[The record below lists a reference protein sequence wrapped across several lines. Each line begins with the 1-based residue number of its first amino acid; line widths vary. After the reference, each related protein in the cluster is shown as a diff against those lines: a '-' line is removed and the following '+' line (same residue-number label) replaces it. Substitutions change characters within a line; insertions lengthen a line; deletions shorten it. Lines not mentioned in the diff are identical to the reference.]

1 MYTVINDVS
10 VEENRYSKYYS
21 KKYTYG
27 YGYGYGY
34 GYAGGGSRKRKE
46 EADKY
51 FQYYQDDRDL

>member
-34 GYAGGGSRKRKE
+34 GYTGGGSRKRKE